1 MASSSG
7 SRPALV
13 RAIGRWD
20 LTALVING
28 VIGSSIFGMPAV
40 LAALTGAWSPV
51 TAILG
56 GLGILTILL
65 CHAEVASRFTEP
77 GGTYLY
83 AREAFGRAVGFQ
95 AGWLSFWIR
104 VTSMAANLNVFV
116 DYLAQL
122 APAAGSRGGRAA
134 VMCAVAALVTV
145 LNVVG
150 VRQGSRTVDLF
161 TVAKLLPLFLLA
173 GLGVWRVSAEVLA
186 TQVAAGRLED
196 WTQAVLLLVFAYGGF
211 EAALVPAG
219 EAKDPRRDSAF
230 ALIAALAVIASVY
243 ALVQLTVVGLVP
255 NAGSVR
261 APVAAAFGIL
271 LGSAG
276 AVFAS
281 LAAMISTYGWA
292 VGATLATPRILY
304 SMAERA
310 ELPAPLAR
318 VHPRF
323 RTPDVSIYAYVAAGL
338 AFGLAGGFAA
348 NATLSAIVRLVT
360 YGLVCASLPVFRR
373 RPGLE
378 APGFRLPAG
387 DGIAL
392 LGIGFCAYLLSTRTF
407 TQAWMLLALMAAG
420 FVLWMAARRPA
431 GPARRV

>member
-1 MASSSG
+1 LSEG
-7 SRPALV
+7 RPVLV

-28 VIGSSIFGMPAV
+28 VIGSSIFGMPSV

-51 TAILG
+51 AAILG

-77 GGTYLY
+77 GGTYLF

-104 VTSMAANLNVFV
+104 VTSMAANLNVFA

-122 APAAGSRGGRAA
+122 APAAGSPAGRAA
-134 VMCAVAALVTV
+134 VMCAVVALVTG
-145 LNVVG
+145 LNVIG

-161 TVAKLLPLFLLA
+161 TVAKLLPLFVLVA
-173 GLGVWRVSAEVLA
+173 LGVWRVRAEVLA
-186 TQVAAGRLED
+186 TQAVAAPD

-211 EAALVPAG
+211 EAALIPAG
-219 EAKDPRRDSAF
+219 EAKDPRRDSGF
-230 ALIAALAVIASVY
+230 ALITALAVIATLY

-255 NAGSVR
+255 RAGSVR

-276 AVFAS
+276 AALAS
-281 LAAMISTYGWA
+281 VAAMVSTYGWA

-310 ELPAPLAR
+310 ELPRALAR

-323 RTPDVSIYAYVAAGL
+323 RTPDVAIYTFAVAGL

-360 YGLVCASLPVFRR
+360 YALVCAALPVFRR

-392 LGIGFCAYLLSTRTF
+392 LGMAFCAYLLSTRTF
-407 TQAWMLLALMAAG
+407 TQAWMLLALMAVG
-420 FVLWMAARRPA
+420 FLLWMAARRPGSA
-431 GPARRV
+431 PRRV